1 MRCPK
6 CGEELPEGAKFCFS
20 CGTPIIDVNAPAPRK
35 LEEPLDASL
44 AGGAVPMVPV
54 GPPPRAMRMTPRAPR
69 PYVARTA
76 SNGGWQPTR
85 PASLFHHHDGNAAAS
100 GVQHGYEAAL
110 RDVEPEAA
118 TEQPEVVTEPEQVVA
133 AEPVVAEPA
142 DVADVEKPVE
152 AGAETEA
159 SEVADPVLAP
169 KDVAADVAVDAAADT
184 TPSEEP
190 VEAELDPDATVAAS
204 PLDYA
209 DESELPEPAVTT
221 EEAVDPTGTTFAR
234 TEGASR
240 IDTDPAPAVIPDEP
254 SFEDAPAPDFASY
267 PQPARPRIQG
277 QHVAVVA
284 VCVAVA
290 AVLVFVVVQASAGW
304 FSPFA
309 DRTQDAPQVQPPS
322 DGSVEPL
329 QGEDADGEDA
339 GALPEGAPE
348 VRAAV
353 ADYSWDE
360 LSQISELLSS
370 AADDNAA
377 LELAEQYHL
386 CTAAGKLDGTQTKD
400 VKLTSGATVTMRVA
414 GFLQDNKADGSGKAG
429 ITFVAQNS
437 ASDQPINA
445 QATTAGGWEKSTLRT
460 WMADTLLE
468 QLPAE
473 LSDHLVAVS
482 KLTNPAPGSGSA
494 QQKTADTLWL
504 PSYSEVVGQISSYNK
519 RAAAGYKSEGAQYQ
533 LFADAGVTWDLE
545 LSPILVSGG
554 TAEYWWLRS
563 PDVSN
568 SAWFMCVTPAGQP
581 TWGHKPATVQGV
593 LMGFC
598 L

>member
-6 CGEELPEGAKFCFS
+6 CGEELPEGAKFCFN
-20 CGTPIIDVNAPAPRK
+20 CGMPIIDSSAPAPQK

-54 GPPPRAMRMTPRAPR
+54 GPPPRAVRMTPRAPR

-85 PASLFHHHDGNAAAS
+85 PASFFHHHDERAATHDDAS
-100 GVQHGYEAAL
+100 GVRESEAVL
-110 RDVEPEAA
+110 EDVEP
-118 TEQPEVVTEPEQVVA
+118 VA
-133 AEPVVAEPA
+133 GAESGPVQETPAVEVVAEP
-142 DVADVEKPVE
+142 VAEGGVDE
-152 AGAETEA
+152 AGAAEA
-159 SEVADPVLAP
+159 AVQAGEAEVSAE
-169 KDVAADVAVDAAADT
+169 DAAEDVDVPDASVVEDV
-184 TPSEEP
+184 SEEP
-190 VEAELDPDATVAAS
+190 AAAAAEELADEDVDLDATVAAS

-209 DESELPEPAVTT
+209 GDAAV
-221 EEAVDPTGTTFAR
+221 EEDIDPNGTTFMAPG
-234 TEGASR
+234 TAGR
-240 IDTDPAPAVIPDEP
+240 IDTDPAPVSVPAEESSFDDAYEP
-254 SFEDAPAPDFASY
+254 VVGAA
-267 PQPARPRIQG
+267 QPARPRIQAP
-277 QHVAVVA
+277 QVVVAA
-284 VCVAVA
+284 VCVVIA
-290 AVLVFVVVQASAGW
+290 AVLVFVMIQASAGW

-309 DRTQDAPQVQPPS
+309 DRTNDAPRVQPPW
-322 DGSVEPL
+322 DGSIEPV
-329 QGEDADGEDA
+329 QSEDEADADEGA
-339 GALPEGAPE
+339 ALPEGAPE

-360 LSQISELLSS
+360 LSQISGLL
-370 AADDNAA
+370 AATSDDDAA
-377 LELAEQYHL
+377 LELAKQYHL

-400 VKLTSGATVTMRVA
+400 VKLTSGVTVTMRVA
-414 GFLQDNKADGSGKAG
+414 GFRQDSKADGSGKAG

-445 QATTAGGWEKSTLRT
+445 QATTAGGWEQSTLRT

-473 LSDHLVAVS
+473 LSDQLVAVT
-482 KLTNPAPGSGSA
+482 KLTNATPGSDAA

-504 PSYSEVVGQISSYNK
+504 PSYSEVVGQVSAASK
-519 RAAAGYKSEGAQYQ
+519 RAAAGYKPEGAQYQ

-545 LSPILVSGG
+545 SSSVLVSGG